1 MNYVGSTP
9 EYVYLNDMVL
19 ESNLANMLLPIIPHM
34 KIKGR
39 MPILDWSESVFR
51 YPTGKSKGEKYSRR
65 HQPAT
70 SKFLEIADDPFWRR
84 ITLVAPNQA
93 GKSLSL
99 VQFLCHCL
107 FNIQEDL
114 IFGVP
119 DIDKMWQAKWKKDLL
134 PVIQASPDLRKLLP
148 DEGRGTK
155 GGVPSIVLF
164 QNGQS
169 FQVMGAKA
177 GSTQRSGS
185 TARIVLVTELKDW
198 GDTDGDEE
206 GTKMDQLASRT
217 LSYQGDELLF
227 AESTITDTKNIAWT
241 EFLKGTMSMPHFE
254 CPGCREYISPDRCD
268 LIGWQDAK
276 SQLEAREKSRFACPC
291 CGYVIEEAQRKR
303 LLQDMIVLHH
313 GQTVDN
319 GVIVGDMPP
328 TTHFSYRFTA
338 STNMFADAGAI
349 GQEEWDVAHEKDV
362 GRKASKGRWI
372 SQALFAIPSD
382 GSEFEVD
389 PLDGNALL
397 QRVRS
402 PQFGMVKAGSKF
414 LCAGV
419 DVRKTQVHWSVM
431 AFGAGSGPQVVQW
444 GVERVLQDIPF
455 EEALKIAGTQ
465 LQHRF
470 REGFH
475 VDGSTQK
482 MSVSLTMMDSGWQTD
497 AVRHICDQDPFW
509 MSVMGRGS
517 GYLKNAKYI
526 SPSKL
531 SSSVLYIGDKMHL
544 EHVDGHWKCQL
555 DANRWKSKLYEA
567 LRLPPDDGYSLTFP
581 ASPDA
586 LLREYVAH
594 LLSEK
599 QVIEQKGGE
608 SMIIFEDAS
617 GPNHWFDASY
627 YAWAAKTVHEFML
640 SLYVEEEI
648 IEEPSKKHVNGP
660 LFG

>member
-1 MNYVGSTP
+1 
-9 EYVYLNDMVL
+9 
-19 ESNLANMLLPIIPHM
+19 
-34 KIKGR
+34 
-39 MPILDWSESVFR
+39 LDWSESVFR
-51 YPTGKSKGEKYSRR
+51 YPTGRSKGERYNRR

-70 SKFLEIADDPFWRR
+70 AKFLEIADDSFWRR

-119 DIDKMWQAKWKKDLL
+119 DIEKMWQTKWKKDLL
-134 PVIQASPDLRKLLP
+134 PVIQASPELRKLLP

-198 GDTDGDEE
+198 GETDNDEE

-241 EFLKGTMSMPHFE
+241 EYLKGTQSMPHFE
-254 CPGCREYISPDRCD
+254 CPGCGEFISPDRCD
-268 LIGWQDAK
+268 LIGWQDARN
-276 SQLEAREKSRFACPC
+276 QLEARDKARFSCPC
-291 CGYVIEEAQRKR
+291 CGYVFEEAERKR
-303 LLQDMIVLHH
+303 LLQDMVVLHK

-319 GVIVGDMPP
+319 GKIIGDPPP

-338 STNMFADAGAI
+338 ATNMFSDAGAI
-349 GQEEWDVAHEKDV
+349 GQDEWEIKHEKDLA
-362 GRKASKGRWI
+362 RRATKNRWV
-372 SQALFAIPSD
+372 SQAIFATPSD
-382 GSEFEVD
+382 DSEFEID
-389 PLDGNALL
+389 PLDGNVLL

-402 PQFGMVKAGSKF
+402 PQMGVVKAGSQY

-419 DVRKTQVHWSVM
+419 DVRKTQVHWVVI
-431 AFGAGSGPQVVQW
+431 AYGAATGPQVVQW

-455 EEALKIAGTQ
+455 ESALPIVGKA
-465 LQHRF
+465 LQEKF

-482 MSVSLTMMDSGWQTD
+482 MSVSLTLMDSGWQKD
-497 AVRHICDQDPFW
+497 AVRKICNQDVFW

-517 GYLKNAKYI
+517 GYLKGEKYI
-526 SPSKL
+526 APSKL
-531 SSSVLYIGDKMHL
+531 SKSVLFIGDRMHL
-544 EHVDGHWKCQL
+544 EYIDGHWKCQL
-555 DANRWKSKLYEA
+555 DANRWKSKLHEA
-567 LRLPPDDGYSLTFP
+567 LKLPPDDGYALTFP

-586 LLREYVAH
+586 ILREYVNH

-599 QVIEQKGGE
+599 EVLQQKSGE
-608 SMIIFEDAS
+608 SVVIFEEVG
-617 GPNHWFDASY
+617 GPNHWLDASY
-627 YAWAAKTVHEFML
+627 YAWAAKTVHEFMMEL
-640 SLYVEEEI
+640 HQEEEI
-648 IEEPSKKHVNGP
+648 VEEPPKKYGNGP